1 MMRVITNR
9 KALALLGACTALG
22 AGGAGAAGV
31 AAAATKKPTQQPKP
45 VTRTVKVSD
54 DFFLPTKV
62 TITEGSSVKW
72 VWGPDIDVH
81 NVTLVGAPKHVIK
94 ARFKSVTGSTAL
106 VFKRRF
112 TVPGVYHFICT
123 IHPGMMHMTV
133 TVKK

>member
-1 MMRVITNR
+1 MTQAKTTLVV
-9 KALALLGACTALG
+9 LGACAALG
-22 AGGAGAAGV
+22 AGGAGV
-31 AAAATKKPTQQPKP
+31 AAAATSKKPTHQPKP

-62 TITEGSSVKW
+62 TIREGSSVKW

-81 NVTLVGAPKHVIK
+81 NVTLIRAPRHVIK
-94 ARFKSVTGSTAL
+94 RRFTSITGSTAL

-112 TVPGVYHFICT
+112 TVPGLYHFICT
-123 IHPGMMHMTV
+123 IHPGMMRMTV